1 MAGRLDA
8 FLAMLERGED
18 SALLRFSIGSELLA
32 ADRAAEAADHLQQAV
47 ELDPDHSAARKLL
60 GKALDAA
67 GDREGAAAAWRE
79 GIEVAEANGDRQA
92 AKEMGVFLKR
102 LEKRGGS

>member
-60 GKALDAA
+60 GKALVGHRLAPARQVLARAA
-67 GDREGAAAAWRE
+67 EDLREAEWQRGVLRQLSRE
-79 GIEVAEANGDRQA
+79 AT
-92 AKEMGVFLKR
+92 
-102 LEKRGGS
+102 